1 MRARARQENLLGA
14 LALAVSD
21 RLRQESEVAVGH
33 SGAAAAALLTIAQ
46 YPGGTVEE
54 LRRAIGLS
62 HAAAVRVVDRLADAG
77 LVRRRP
83 GGRGPALALM
93 ATPRGRSHARRI
105 LEIRRKVLA
114 DALPSLSAAEG
125 ATITAILERA
135 LANLAGDPVFG
146 ATICR
151 LCDGACR
158 DEACPVAARQAEA
171 GNVPP
176 RPVSLEAD
184 EGSPGRRGRGRYAT

>member
-14 LALAVSD
+14 LALAVAD

-33 SGAAAAALLTIAQ
+33 SGGAAAALLTIAQ

-93 ATPRGRSHARRI
+93 ATPRGQSHARRI

-158 DEACPVAARQAEA
+158 DRACPVAARQAGL

-176 RPVSLEAD
+176 RPVSLEGD
-184 EGSPGRRGRGRYAT
+184 EGSPGRRGRGR

>member
-14 LALAVSD
+14 LALAVAD

-54 LRRAIGLS
+54 LRRAVGLS

-93 ATPRGRSHARRI
+93 ATPRGQSHARRI

-114 DALPSLSAAEG
+114 DTLPSLSAAEG

-135 LANLAGDPVFG
+135 LANLAEDPVFG
-146 ATICR
+146 GTICR

-158 DEACPVAARQAEA
+158 DGACPVAARQAEL
-171 GNVPP
+171 GNMPP
-176 RPVSLEAD
+176 RPVSLEGD
-184 EGSPGRRGRGRYAT
+184 ERSPGRRGRGR

>member
-14 LALAVSD
+14 LALAVAD

-93 ATPRGRSHARRI
+93 ATPRGQSHARRI

-158 DEACPVAARQAEA
+158 DGACPVAARQAEL

-176 RPVSLEAD
+176 RPVSLEGD
-184 EGSPGRRGRGRYAT
+184 EGSPGRRGRGR